1 MATDVGDNTEDIPW
15 PQRLLDSIW
24 ILALAAI
31 VFWAL
36 AYIVW
41 GVIDILVVPL
51 G

>member
-1 MATDVGDNTEDIPW
+1 MAQDASENTEEIPW

-41 GVIDILVVPL
+41 GVIDIVVVPL